1 MRMNQG
7 PVAGAYQWRA
17 SRSSMARVAPAD
29 LCPRVRIMSALWRRW
44 RSAAVIAGLAAVTV
58 TAGSLPAAAS
68 SAAARPGQHRISPAA
83 AAAKRRAEA
92 LAAARAKAI
101 AAAQAAAIAAARADV
116 IARVHSA
123 EPPRSLGGT
132 PVSAASARPAVPH
145 LIARA
150 QHAAT
155 GSVSSAAQ
163 VVAGLVL
170 FFSGVLAGAQSLAL
184 MRRRRQRSPGG
195 LVTAAGAAPDWPA
208 APVQTAAEIPP
219 LLMAAPV
226 QSTADIP
233 PVPLASLVQTAAEI
247 PPLPLASLV
256 PTAAQDP
263 PAPLVTAPSP
273 ALLIG
278 VLGTFTINGAP
289 AALKPAQSQLLLS
302 LALNGDEGMSSARM
316 CYLLG
321 ADPDHPKPGD
331 SVRQLITRTRRQLG
345 RPSEG
350 REWIE
355 HLGGGWYA
363 LHPDA
368 RFDWAEFEADSER
381 GIREG
386 DRAALSGALALV
398 RGEPFR
404 DCDWWWLDQAFL
416 QAIGAQITETA
427 VTLAEL
433 ELAAGGG
440 RAAAHA
446 ARVGLGIDPADERLW
461 RALMRAEHEAGR
473 PAGVQDAWDACQ
485 AALADIALD
494 GQPHQDTA
502 ALHRELT
509 AYPSGDVA
517 ATA

>member
-1 MRMNQG
+1 
-7 PVAGAYQWRA
+7 
-17 SRSSMARVAPAD
+17 
-29 LCPRVRIMSALWRRW
+29 MSALWRRW
-44 RSAAVIAGLAAVTV
+44 RTAVVIVGLAAVPVTV
-58 TAGSLPAAAS
+58 GSLPAAAS
-68 SAAARPGQHRISPAA
+68 SAAARPGQHHVSPAA

-92 LAAARAKAI
+92 LAAARAEAL
-101 AAAQAAAIAAARADV
+101 AAARAAAIAAARADV
-116 IARVHSA
+116 VARVHSA
-123 EPPRSLGGT
+123 EPPQSFGGT
-132 PVSAASARPAVPH
+132 PVSPVSARPAIPRVTT
-145 LIARA
+145 RT
-150 QHAAT
+150 QHAAA
-155 GSVSSAAQ
+155 GAVSPAAQ

-170 FFSGVLAGAQSLAL
+170 FFSGVLAGAESLAL
-184 MRRRRQRSPGG
+184 LRRRRQQSPG
-195 LVTAAGAAPDWPA
+195 LSVTAAGAAPDWLA
-208 APVQTAAEIPP
+208 APVQTAADD
-219 LLMAAPV
+219 LSLTLAAPV
-226 QSTADIP
+226 H
-233 PVPLASLVQTAAEI
+233 
-247 PPLPLASLV
+247 
-256 PTAAQDP
+256 TAAQDP
-263 PAPLVTAPSP
+263 PPPLVAAPSS

-368 RFDWAEFEADSER
+368 RFDWAEFEVDSER
-381 GIREG
+381 GIRES
-386 DRAALSGALALV
+386 DRAVLSGALALV

-416 QAIGAQITETA
+416 QAVGTQITETA

-473 PAGVQDAWDACQ
+473 PTGVQEAWDACQ
-485 AALADIALD
+485 AVLADIALD

-509 AYPSGDVA
+509 TSRRS
-517 ATA
+517 

>member
-7 PVAGAYQWRA
+7 PVAGAYQRRA
-17 SRSSMARVAPAD
+17 SRSSMARHAPAD

-44 RSAAVIAGLAAVTV
+44 RSAALIAGLAAVTV
-58 TAGSLPAAAS
+58 TAGSLPASAS
-68 SAAARPGQHRISPAA
+68 SPAARPGQHRISPAA

-123 EPPRSLGGT
+123 EPPRSFGGT

-145 LIARA
+145 LTART

-184 MRRRRQRSPGG
+184 MRRRRQRSSGA
-195 LVTAAGAAPDWPA
+195 LVTAAGAAPDWLA
-208 APVQTAAEIPP
+208 AP
-219 LLMAAPV
+219 
-226 QSTADIP
+226 
-233 PVPLASLVQTAAEI
+233 VQTAAEI
-247 PPLPLASLV
+247 PPLPLASPV
-256 PTAAQDP
+256 PTAAGDP
-263 PAPLVTAPSP
+263 PAPLVTAASP

-363 LHPDA
+363 LHPEA
-368 RFDWAEFEADSER
+368 RFDWAEFEEDSER

-416 QAIGAQITETA
+416 QAVGAQITETA

-440 RAAAHA
+440 HAAAHA

-509 AYPSGDVA
+509 ACPSGDVA

>member
-1 MRMNQG
+1 
-7 PVAGAYQWRA
+7 
-17 SRSSMARVAPAD
+17 
-29 LCPRVRIMSALWRRW
+29 
-44 RSAAVIAGLAAVTV
+44 VIVGLAAVPVTV
-58 TAGSLPAAAS
+58 GSLPAAAS
-68 SAAARPGQHRISPAA
+68 SAAARPGQHRVSPAA

-92 LAAARAKAI
+92 LAAARAEAL

-116 IARVHSA
+116 VARVHSA
-123 EPPRSLGGT
+123 EPPQSFSGT
-132 PVSAASARPAVPH
+132 PVALASARPTIPR
-145 LIARA
+145 LPARA
-150 QHAAT
+150 QHGAADPI
-155 GSVSSAAQ
+155 SPSAQ

-184 MRRRRQRSPGG
+184 LRRRRQRSPEAS
-195 LVTAAGAAPDWPA
+195 VTAAGAAPDWLA
-208 APVQTAAEIPP
+208 APVQTAAEAP
-219 LLMAAPV
+219 LSPLAAPM
-226 QSTADIP
+226 
-233 PVPLASLVQTAAEI
+233 QTVAQD
-247 PPLPLASLV
+247 PPLPLAALV
-256 PTAAQDP
+256 QTATQNP
-263 PAPLVTAPSP
+263 PPPLVAAPSP

-368 RFDWAEFEADSER
+368 RFDWAEFEVDSER
-381 GIREG
+381 GIRES
-386 DRAALSGALALV
+386 DQAVLSRALALV

-416 QAIGAQITETA
+416 QTVGAQITETA

-446 ARVGLGIDPADERLW
+446 ARVGLGVDPADERLW

-473 PAGVQDAWDACQ
+473 PAAVQDAWDACQ
-485 AALADIALD
+485 AVLADIALD

-509 AYPSGDVA
+509 ACPSGDVA

>member
-1 MRMNQG
+1 MLTATGRGLHGYG
-7 PVAGAYQWRA
+7 PGA
-17 SRSSMARVAPAD
+17 SRWGLSMAYVAPAD
-29 LCPRVRIMSALWRRW
+29 LCPRARVMSALWRRW
-44 RSAAVIAGLAAVTV
+44 RTAAVIVGLAAVPVTV
-58 TAGSLPAAAS
+58 GSLPAAAS
-68 SAAARPGQHRISPAA
+68 SAAARPGQHRVSPAA

-92 LAAARAKAI
+92 LAAATAEAL
-101 AAAQAAAIAAARADV
+101 AAARAAAIAAARADV

-123 EPPRSLGGT
+123 EAPQSFGGT
-132 PVSAASARPAVPH
+132 PVAPASARPAVTRLP
-145 LIARA
+145 ART
-150 QHAAT
+150 QHAAA
-155 GSVSSAAQ
+155 GPISPAAQ

-170 FFSGVLAGAQSLAL
+170 FFSGVLAGAESLAL
-184 MRRRRQRSPGG
+184 LRRRRQRSPGAS
-195 LVTAAGAAPDWPA
+195 VTTAGAAPDWLA
-208 APVQTAAEIPP
+208 APVQTAAED
-219 LLMAAPV
+219 APY
-226 QSTADIP
+226 
-233 PVPLASLVQTAAEI
+233 PLAA
-247 PPLPLASLV
+247 
-256 PTAAQDP
+256 
-263 PAPLVTAPSP
+263 APSP

-355 HLGGGWYA
+355 HLGGGWYV

-368 RFDWAEFEADSER
+368 RFDWAEFEVDSER
-381 GIREG
+381 GIRES
-386 DRAALSGALALV
+386 DRAVLSGALALV

-416 QAIGAQITETA
+416 QAVGAQITETA

-433 ELAAGGG
+433 ELAVGGG

-446 ARVGLGIDPADERLW
+446 ARVGLDIDPADERLW

-473 PAGVQDAWDACQ
+473 PAGVQDAWSACQ
-485 AALADIALD
+485 AVLADIALD

-509 AYPSGDVA
+509 ECPSSDDLRMHL
-517 ATA
+517 TT

>member
-1 MRMNQG
+1 
-7 PVAGAYQWRA
+7 
-17 SRSSMARVAPAD
+17 
-29 LCPRVRIMSALWRRW
+29 MSGLWRRW
-44 RSAAVIAGLAAVTV
+44 RTTAVIVGLAAVTV
-58 TAGSLPAAAS
+58 TSGSLPAAAS
-68 SAAARPGQHRISPAA
+68 SAAAHPGKHRISPAA

-92 LAAARAKAI
+92 LAAARAEAI
-101 AAAQAAAIAAARADV
+101 AAARAAAIAAARADV
-116 IARVHSA
+116 IARVHAA
-123 EPPRSLGGT
+123 EPPQSFGGT
-132 PVSAASARPAVPH
+132 PVSPVSARQPIPR
-145 LIARA
+145 LTART
-150 QHAAT
+150 QHAAAAT
-155 GSVSSAAQ
+155 ISPAAQ

-170 FFSGVLAGAQSLAL
+170 FFSGVLAGAESLAL
-184 MRRRRQRSPGG
+184 LRRRRQRSPGASA
-195 LVTAAGAAPDWPA
+195 TAAGAAPDWLA
-208 APVQTAAEIPP
+208 APVQTAAEDPLPP
-219 LLMAAPV
+219 LAGPVQVAAP
-226 QSTADIP
+226 
-233 PVPLASLVQTAAEI
+233 
-247 PPLPLASLV
+247 
-256 PTAAQDP
+256 DP
-263 PAPLVTAPSP
+263 PSLLAAAPSP

-355 HLGGGWYA
+355 HRGGGWYA

-368 RFDWAEFEADSER
+368 RFDWAEFEVDSER
-381 GIREG
+381 GIRES
-386 DRAALSGALALV
+386 DRAVLSGALALV

-416 QAIGAQITETA
+416 QAVGAQITETA

-473 PAGVQDAWDACQ
+473 PAGVQDAWHACQ
-485 AALADIALD
+485 AVLADIALD
-494 GQPHQDTA
+494 GQPHQDTV

-509 AYPSGDVA
+509 ACPSSDDLRMHL
-517 ATA
+517 TA

>member
-1 MRMNQG
+1 
-7 PVAGAYQWRA
+7 
-17 SRSSMARVAPAD
+17 
-29 LCPRVRIMSALWRRW
+29 MSALWRRW
-44 RSAAVIAGLAAVTV
+44 RTAVVIVGLAAVPVTV
-58 TAGSLPAAAS
+58 GSLPAAAS

-92 LAAARAKAI
+92 LAAARAEAL
-101 AAAQAAAIAAARADV
+101 AAARAAAIAAARADV

-123 EPPRSLGGT
+123 EPPQSFGGI
-132 PVSAASARPAVPH
+132 PVVPSSARQAIPR
-145 LIARA
+145 LTARTK
-150 QHAAT
+150 HAAAAT
-155 GSVSSAAQ
+155 ISPAAQ

-170 FFSGVLAGAQSLAL
+170 FFSGVLAGAESLAL
-184 MRRRRQRSPGG
+184 LRRRRQQSPGVS
-195 LVTAAGAAPDWPA
+195 VTAAGAAPDWLA
-208 APVQTAAEIPP
+208 APVQTAGEDSPFP
-219 LLMAAPV
+219 LAAPV
-226 QSTADIP
+226 QSGAQASPYRLAAPVQSGTEP
-233 PVPLASLVQTAAEI
+233 PP
-247 PPLPLASLV
+247 PPLVAPV
-256 PTAAQDP
+256 QTAAQDP
-263 PAPLVTAPSP
+263 PPSLVAAPSS

-289 AALKPAQSQLLLS
+289 AGLKPAQSQLLLS

-368 RFDWAEFEADSER
+368 RFDWAEFEVDSER
-381 GIREG
+381 GIRES
-386 DRAALSGALALV
+386 DRAVLSGALALV

-416 QAIGAQITETA
+416 QAVGAQITETA

-433 ELAAGGG
+433 ELAVGGG

-485 AALADIALD
+485 AVLADIALD

-502 ALHRELT
+502 ALHHELT
-509 AYPSGDVA
+509 ACPSGDDLRMHL
-517 ATA
+517 TT

>member
-1 MRMNQG
+1 M
-7 PVAGAYQWRA
+7 
-17 SRSSMARVAPAD
+17 
-29 LCPRVRIMSALWRRW
+29 
-44 RSAAVIAGLAAVTV
+44 
-58 TAGSLPAAAS
+58 
-68 SAAARPGQHRISPAA
+68 
-83 AAAKRRAEA
+83 
-92 LAAARAKAI
+92 
-101 AAAQAAAIAAARADV
+101 
-116 IARVHSA
+116 IARVHTA
-123 EPPRSLGGT
+123 EPPQSFGGT
-132 PVSAASARPAVPH
+132 LVSPASARPAVPR
-145 LIARA
+145 LPART
-150 QHAAT
+150 QHAAA
-155 GSVSSAAQ
+155 GPISSAAQ

-184 MRRRRQRSPGG
+184 LRRLRQRSPGVS
-195 LVTAAGAAPDWPA
+195 VTAAGAAPDWLA
-208 APVQTAAEIPP
+208 APVQTAAEAP
-219 LLMAAPV
+219 LSPLV
-226 QSTADIP
+226 
-233 PVPLASLVQTAAEI
+233 VPVQTAAGDL
-247 PPLPLASLV
+247 LPALV
-256 PTAAQDP
+256 G
-263 PAPLVTAPSP
+263 APSP

-368 RFDWAEFEADSER
+368 RFDWAEFEVDSER
-381 GIREG
+381 GIRES
-386 DRAALSGALALV
+386 DQAVLSGALALV

-416 QAIGAQITETA
+416 QTVGAQITETA

-446 ARVGLGIDPADERLW
+446 ARVGLGVDPADERLW

-473 PAGVQDAWDACQ
+473 PAAVQDAWDACQ
-485 AALADIALD
+485 AVLADIALD

-509 AYPSGDVA
+509 ACPSGDVA

>member
-1 MRMNQG
+1 MN
-7 PVAGAYQWRA
+7 
-17 SRSSMARVAPAD
+17 
-29 LCPRVRIMSALWRRW
+29 ALWRRW
-44 RSAAVIAGLAAVTV
+44 RTTAVIAGLAATTLAV
-58 TAGSLPAAAS
+58 GSSPAVAS
-68 SAAARPGQHRISPAA
+68 SATARPGQHRVSPAA

-92 LAAARAKAI
+92 LAAARAEAL
-101 AAAQAAAIAAARADV
+101 AAARAAAIATARADL
-116 IARVHSA
+116 IARMRSA
-123 EPPRSLGGT
+123 EPPQSFGGT
-132 PVSAASARPAVPH
+132 TVPLASARPAVPRPT
-145 LIARA
+145 ARA
-150 QHAAT
+150 QHAAA
-155 GSVSSAAQ
+155 GPVSSAGQ
-163 VVAGLVL
+163 VLAGLVL
-170 FFSGVLAGAQSLAL
+170 FFSGVLAGAESLAL
-184 MRRRRQRSPGG
+184 LRRRRQRSPAPPG
-195 LVTAAGAAPDWPA
+195 TAMGAASEWLT
-208 APVQTAAEIPP
+208 APVQTAAPAQT
-219 LLMAAPV
+219 AASV
-226 QSTADIP
+226 QATA
-233 PVPLASLVQTAAEI
+233 SVQTAAQGP
-247 PPLPLASLV
+247 PPLLA
-256 PTAAQDP
+256 
-263 PAPLVTAPSP
+263 TAPSS

-345 RPSEG
+345 RPGDG

-355 HLGGGWYA
+355 HRGGGWYA

-368 RFDWAEFEADSER
+368 RFDWAEFDEDSER
-381 GIREG
+381 GIHEG
-386 DRAALSGALALV
+386 DRALLSGALALV

-416 QAIGAQITETA
+416 QAVGAQITETA
-427 VTLAEL
+427 LTLAEL
-433 ELAAGGG
+433 ELAAGAG

-446 ARVGLGIDPADERLW
+446 ARVGLGVDPADERLW

-473 PAGVQDAWDACQ
+473 PAGVQDAWSACQ

-509 AYPSGDVA
+509 ACPSGDVSA
-517 ATA
+517 VR

>member
-1 MRMNQG
+1 MLTATGRG
-7 PVAGAYQWRA
+7 LYAYEPG
-17 SRSSMARVAPAD
+17 SGRSGLSMACVAPAD
-29 LCPRVRIMSALWRRW
+29 LCPRARVMSALWRGW
-44 RSAAVIAGLAAVTV
+44 RTAAVIVGLAAVTV
-58 TAGSLPAAAS
+58 TVGSLPAAAS
-68 SAAARPGQHRISPAA
+68 SAAARPGQHRTSPAA

-92 LAAARAKAI
+92 LAAARAEAL

-123 EPPRSLGGT
+123 EPPQSFGT
-132 PVSAASARPAVPH
+132 PVSPASARPAIPRMT
-145 LIARA
+145 ART
-150 QHAAT
+150 QHAVA
-155 GSVSSAAQ
+155 GRISPAAQ

-184 MRRRRQRSPGG
+184 LRRRRQRSPGVS
-195 LVTAAGAAPDWPA
+195 VTAAGAVTDWLA
-208 APVQTAAEIPP
+208 APVQTAGE
-219 LLMAAPV
+219 
-226 QSTADIP
+226 D
-233 PVPLASLVQTAAEI
+233 
-247 PPLPLASLV
+247 PPLPLAAPV
-256 PTAAQDP
+256 ETAAADP
-263 PAPLVTAPSP
+263 LSPLAAPEQTAAEAPPYPLAAAPSP
-273 ALLIG
+273 ELLIG

-345 RPSEG
+345 RPTEG

-368 RFDWAEFEADSER
+368 RFDWAEFEVDSER
-381 GIREG
+381 GIRES
-386 DRAALSGALALV
+386 DRAVLSGALALV

-416 QAIGAQITETA
+416 QDVGAQITETA

-433 ELAAGGG
+433 ELAAGGS

-485 AALADIALD
+485 AVLADIALD

-509 AYPSGDVA
+509 ACPSGDVPA
-517 ATA
+517 VR

>member
-1 MRMNQG
+1 
-7 PVAGAYQWRA
+7 
-17 SRSSMARVAPAD
+17 
-29 LCPRVRIMSALWRRW
+29 MSALWRRW
-44 RSAAVIAGLAAVTV
+44 RSAAVIVGLAALMVT
-58 TAGSLPAAAS
+58 GSLPAVAS

-92 LAAARAKAI
+92 LAAARAEAL
-101 AAAQAAAIAAARADV
+101 AAAQAAAIAAGRADV
-116 IARVHSA
+116 VARVHSA
-123 EPPRSLGGT
+123 EPPQSFGGT
-132 PVSAASARPAVPH
+132 PVSPASARPAIPRVT
-145 LIARA
+145 ART
-150 QHAAT
+150 QHAAA
-155 GSVSSAAQ
+155 GPVSPAAQ
-163 VVAGLVL
+163 VVAGLAL

-184 MRRRRQRSPGG
+184 LRRRRQHAPGAS
-195 LVTAAGAAPDWPA
+195 VTAAGAATDWLAAPAQTVAEAPPLPLA
-208 APVQTAAEIPP
+208 APVQTVAE
-219 LLMAAPV
+219 A
-226 QSTADIP
+226 
-233 PVPLASLVQTAAEI
+233 
-247 PPLPLASLV
+247 PPLPLAALV
-256 PTAAQDP
+256 QTAAQDP
-263 PAPLVTAPSP
+263 PPLLVSAPSP

-302 LALNGDEGMSSARM
+302 LALNGEEGMSSARM

-368 RFDWAEFEADSER
+368 RFDWAEFEVDSER
-381 GIREG
+381 GIRES
-386 DRAALSGALALV
+386 DRAVLSRALALV

-416 QAIGAQITETA
+416 QTVGAQITETA

-485 AALADIALD
+485 AVLADIALD

-509 AYPSGDVA
+509 ACPSGDVA

>member
-1 MRMNQG
+1 
-7 PVAGAYQWRA
+7 
-17 SRSSMARVAPAD
+17 
-29 LCPRVRIMSALWRRW
+29 
-44 RSAAVIAGLAAVTV
+44 VIVGLAAVPVTV
-58 TAGSLPAAAS
+58 GSLPAAAS
-68 SAAARPGQHRISPAA
+68 SAAARPGQHRVSPAA

-92 LAAARAKAI
+92 LAAARAEAL

-116 IARVHSA
+116 VARVHSA
-123 EPPRSLGGT
+123 EPPQSFSGT
-132 PVSAASARPAVPH
+132 PVALASARPTIPR
-145 LIARA
+145 LPARA
-150 QHAAT
+150 QHGAAAPI
-155 GSVSSAAQ
+155 SPSAQ

-184 MRRRRQRSPGG
+184 LRRRRQRSPEAS
-195 LVTAAGAAPDWPA
+195 VTAAGAAPDWLA
-208 APVQTAAEIPP
+208 APVQTAAEAP
-219 LLMAAPV
+219 LSPLAAPM
-226 QSTADIP
+226 
-233 PVPLASLVQTAAEI
+233 QTVAQD
-247 PPLPLASLV
+247 PPLPLAALV
-256 PTAAQDP
+256 QTATQNP
-263 PAPLVTAPSP
+263 PPPLVAAPSP

-368 RFDWAEFEADSER
+368 RFDWAEFEVDSER
-381 GIREG
+381 GIRES
-386 DRAALSGALALV
+386 DQAVLSRALALV

-416 QAIGAQITETA
+416 QTVGAQITETA

-446 ARVGLGIDPADERLW
+446 ARVGLGVDPADERLW

-473 PAGVQDAWDACQ
+473 PAAVQDAWDACQ
-485 AALADIALD
+485 AVLADIALD

-509 AYPSGDVA
+509 ACPSGDVA

>member
-1 MRMNQG
+1 MLRATGRGLHGYG
-7 PVAGAYQWRA
+7 PGS
-17 SRSSMARVAPAD
+17 SRWGLSMARAARAD
-29 LCPRVRIMSALWRRW
+29 LCPRVRVMSALWRRW
-44 RSAAVIAGLAAVTV
+44 RTAAVVVGLAAVTV
-58 TAGSLPAAAS
+58 AAGSLPAAAF

-92 LAAARAKAI
+92 LAAARAEAL

-123 EPPRSLGGT
+123 EPPQSFGGT
-132 PVSAASARPAVPH
+132 PVSPASARPAIPRVA
-145 LIARA
+145 ART
-150 QHAAT
+150 QHAAA
-155 GSVSSAAQ
+155 GPISPAAQ

-170 FFSGVLAGAQSLAL
+170 FFSGVLAGVQSLAL
-184 MRRRRQRSPGG
+184 LRRRRQRTPGAS
-195 LVTAAGAAPDWPA
+195 VTAAGTAPDWLA
-208 APVQTAAEIPP
+208 APVETAAEIPP
-219 LLMAAPV
+219 
-226 QSTADIP
+226 P
-233 PVPLASLVQTAAEI
+233 PLVQTAAEI
-247 PPLPLASLV
+247 PPPPLVQTAAADPPYPLA
-256 PTAAQDP
+256 A
-263 PAPLVTAPSP
+263 APSP

-368 RFDWAEFEADSER
+368 RFDWAEFEVDSER
-381 GIREG
+381 GIRQS
-386 DRAALSGALALV
+386 DRAVLSGALALV

-416 QAIGAQITETA
+416 QTVGARITETA

-433 ELAAGGG
+433 ELAAGSG
-440 RAAAHA
+440 RASAHA

-485 AALADIALD
+485 AVLADIALD
-494 GQPHQDTA
+494 GQPDQETA

-509 AYPSGDVA
+509 ACPSGDVPA
-517 ATA
+517 VR

>member
-1 MRMNQG
+1 
-7 PVAGAYQWRA
+7 
-17 SRSSMARVAPAD
+17 
-29 LCPRVRIMSALWRRW
+29 
-44 RSAAVIAGLAAVTV
+44 
-58 TAGSLPAAAS
+58 
-68 SAAARPGQHRISPAA
+68 
-83 AAAKRRAEA
+83 
-92 LAAARAKAI
+92 
-101 AAAQAAAIAAARADV
+101 
-116 IARVHSA
+116 
-123 EPPRSLGGT
+123 
-132 PVSAASARPAVPH
+132 
-145 LIARA
+145 
-150 QHAAT
+150 
-155 GSVSSAAQ
+155 
-163 VVAGLVL
+163 
-170 FFSGVLAGAQSLAL
+170 
-184 MRRRRQRSPGG
+184 
-195 LVTAAGAAPDWPA
+195 
-208 APVQTAAEIPP
+208 VQ
-219 LLMAAPV
+219 
-226 QSTADIP
+226 
-233 PVPLASLVQTAAEI
+233 
-247 PPLPLASLV
+247 
-256 PTAAQDP
+256 TAAQDP
-263 PAPLVTAPSP
+263 PSLLVAAPSS

-289 AALKPAQSQLLLS
+289 AGLKPAQSQLLLS

-368 RFDWAEFEADSER
+368 RFDWAGFEVDSER
-381 GIREG
+381 GIRES
-386 DRAALSGALALV
+386 DRAVLSGALALV

-416 QAIGAQITETA
+416 QAVGAQITETA

-485 AALADIALD
+485 AVLADIALD

-509 AYPSGDVA
+509 ACPSGDVA

>member
-1 MRMNQG
+1 
-7 PVAGAYQWRA
+7 
-17 SRSSMARVAPAD
+17 
-29 LCPRVRIMSALWRRW
+29 VR
-44 RSAAVIAGLAAVTV
+44 
-58 TAGSLPAAAS
+58 
-68 SAAARPGQHRISPAA
+68 
-83 AAAKRRAEA
+83 
-92 LAAARAKAI
+92 
-101 AAAQAAAIAAARADV
+101 
-116 IARVHSA
+116 
-123 EPPRSLGGT
+123 
-132 PVSAASARPAVPH
+132 
-145 LIARA
+145 
-150 QHAAT
+150 
-155 GSVSSAAQ
+155 
-163 VVAGLVL
+163 
-170 FFSGVLAGAQSLAL
+170 
-184 MRRRRQRSPGG
+184 
-195 LVTAAGAAPDWPA
+195 
-208 APVQTAAEIPP
+208 TAAE
-219 LLMAAPV
+219 
-226 QSTADIP
+226 D
-233 PVPLASLVQTAAEI
+233 
-247 PPLPLASLV
+247 PPLPLAALV
-256 PTAAQDP
+256 QTVAQNPPYPLTAPLQTAAEAP
-263 PAPLVTAPSP
+263 PSPLAAAPSA

-368 RFDWAEFEADSER
+368 RFDWAEFEVDSER
-381 GIREG
+381 GIRES
-386 DRAALSGALALV
+386 DRAVLSGALALV

-416 QAIGAQITETA
+416 QAVGAQITETA

-433 ELAAGGG
+433 ELAVGGG

-446 ARVGLGIDPADERLW
+446 ARVGLDIDPADERLW

-473 PAGVQDAWDACQ
+473 PAGVQDAWSACQ
-485 AALADIALD
+485 AVLADIALD

-509 AYPSGDVA
+509 EWPSSDDLRMHL
-517 ATA
+517 TT

>member
-1 MRMNQG
+1 
-7 PVAGAYQWRA
+7 
-17 SRSSMARVAPAD
+17 
-29 LCPRVRIMSALWRRW
+29 MSALWRRW
-44 RSAAVIAGLAAVTV
+44 RTAAVIVGLAAVPVTV
-58 TAGSLPAAAS
+58 GSLPAAAS
-68 SAAARPGQHRISPAA
+68 SAAARPGQHRVSPAA

-92 LAAARAKAI
+92 LAAARAEAL
-101 AAAQAAAIAAARADV
+101 AAARAAAIAAARADV
-116 IARVHSA
+116 VARVHSA
-123 EPPRSLGGT
+123 EPPQSFGGT
-132 PVSAASARPAVPH
+132 PVAPASERPAVTR
-145 LIARA
+145 LAART
-150 QHAAT
+150 QHAAA
-155 GSVSSAAQ
+155 GPISPAAQ

-170 FFSGVLAGAQSLAL
+170 FFSGVLAGAESLAL
-184 MRRRRQRSPGG
+184 LRRRRQRSPGAS
-195 LVTAAGAAPDWPA
+195 VMTAGAAPDWLA
-208 APVQTAAEIPP
+208 APVQTAAEVPPSPLAAAVRTAAEDPP
-219 LLMAAPV
+219 L
-226 QSTADIP
+226 
-233 PVPLASLVQTAAEI
+233 PLAALVQTAAEDA
-247 PPLPLASLV
+247 PYPLA
-256 PTAAQDP
+256 A
-263 PAPLVTAPSP
+263 APSP

-368 RFDWAEFEADSER
+368 RFDWAEFEVDSER
-381 GIREG
+381 GIRES
-386 DRAALSGALALV
+386 DRAVLSGALALV

-416 QAIGAQITETA
+416 QAVGAQITETA

-433 ELAAGGG
+433 ELAVGGG

-446 ARVGLGIDPADERLW
+446 ARVGLDIDPADERLW

-473 PAGVQDAWDACQ
+473 PAGVQDAWSACQ
-485 AALADIALD
+485 AVLADIALD
-494 GQPHQDTA
+494 GQPHEDTA

-509 AYPSGDVA
+509 ECPSSDDLRMHL
-517 ATA
+517 TT

>member
-1 MRMNQG
+1 MLTATGRG
-7 PVAGAYQWRA
+7 LYAYEPG
-17 SRSSMARVAPAD
+17 SGRSGLSMACITPAD
-29 LCPRVRIMSALWRRW
+29 LCPRVRVMSALWRGW
-44 RSAAVIAGLAAVTV
+44 RTAAMIVGLAAVTV

-92 LAAARAKAI
+92 LAAARAEAL
-101 AAAQAAAIAAARADV
+101 AAAQAAAFAAARADV
-116 IARVHSA
+116 IARVHTA
-123 EPPRSLGGT
+123 EPPQSFGGT
-132 PVSAASARPAVPH
+132 LVSPASARPAVPR
-145 LIARA
+145 LPART
-150 QHAAT
+150 QHAAA
-155 GSVSSAAQ
+155 GPISSAAQ

-184 MRRRRQRSPGG
+184 LRRRRQRSPGVS
-195 LVTAAGAAPDWPA
+195 VTAAGAAPDWLA
-208 APVQTAAEIPP
+208 APVQTAAEAP
-219 LLMAAPV
+219 LSPLV
-226 QSTADIP
+226 
-233 PVPLASLVQTAAEI
+233 VPVQTAAGDL
-247 PPLPLASLV
+247 LPALV
-256 PTAAQDP
+256 G
-263 PAPLVTAPSP
+263 APSP

-345 RPSEG
+345 RPTEG

-368 RFDWAEFEADSER
+368 RFDWAEFEVDSER
-381 GIREG
+381 GIRES
-386 DRAALSGALALV
+386 DRAVLSGALALV

-416 QAIGAQITETA
+416 QGVGAQITETA

-433 ELAAGGG
+433 ELAAGGS

-485 AALADIALD
+485 AVLADIALD

-509 AYPSGDVA
+509 ACPSGDVPA
-517 ATA
+517 VR

>member
-1 MRMNQG
+1 M
-7 PVAGAYQWRA
+7 VC
-17 SRSSMARVAPAD
+17 VAPAD
-29 LCPRVRIMSALWRRW
+29 LCPRVRVVSALWR
-44 RSAAVIAGLAAVTV
+44 SAVVIVGLAAVLVTV
-58 TAGSLPAAAS
+58 GSLPAAAS

-92 LAAARAKAI
+92 LAAARAEAL
-101 AAAQAAAIAAARADV
+101 AAARAAAIAAARADV
-116 IARVHSA
+116 VARVHSA
-123 EPPRSLGGT
+123 EPPQSFGGT
-132 PVSAASARPAVPH
+132 PVSPASARPAVPRVA
-145 LIARA
+145 ART
-150 QHAAT
+150 QHAAA
-155 GSVSSAAQ
+155 GPISPAAQ

-170 FFSGVLAGAQSLAL
+170 FFSGVLAGVQSLAL
-184 MRRRRQRSPGG
+184 LRRRRQRIPGAS
-195 LVTAAGAAPDWPA
+195 VTAAGTAPDSLA
-208 APVQTAAEIPP
+208 APVETAAEIPP
-219 LLMAAPV
+219 
-226 QSTADIP
+226 P
-233 PVPLASLVQTAAEI
+233 PLVQTAAEI
-247 PPLPLASLV
+247 PPSPLVQTAAEIPPSPLVQTAAADPPYPLA
-256 PTAAQDP
+256 A
-263 PAPLVTAPSP
+263 APSP

-368 RFDWAEFEADSER
+368 RFDWAEFEVDSER
-381 GIREG
+381 GIRQS
-386 DRAALSGALALV
+386 DRAVLSGALALV

-416 QAIGAQITETA
+416 QTVGARITETA

-433 ELAAGGG
+433 ELAAGSG
-440 RAAAHA
+440 RASAHA

-461 RALMRAEHEAGR
+461 RALMRAENEAGR

-485 AALADIALD
+485 AVLADIALD
-494 GQPHQDTA
+494 GQPDQETA

-509 AYPSGDVA
+509 ACPSGDVPA
-517 ATA
+517 VR

>member
-1 MRMNQG
+1 MLRATGRGLHGYG
-7 PVAGAYQWRA
+7 PGS
-17 SRSSMARVAPAD
+17 SRWGLSMARAAPAD
-29 LCPRVRIMSALWRRW
+29 LCPRVRVMSALWRRW
-44 RSAAVIAGLAAVTV
+44 RTAAVVVGLAAVTV
-58 TAGSLPAAAS
+58 AAGSLPAAAF

-92 LAAARAKAI
+92 LAAARAEAL

-123 EPPRSLGGT
+123 EPPQSFGGT
-132 PVSAASARPAVPH
+132 PVSPASARPAIPRVA
-145 LIARA
+145 ART
-150 QHAAT
+150 QHAAA
-155 GSVSSAAQ
+155 GPISPAAQ

-170 FFSGVLAGAQSLAL
+170 FFSGVLAGAESLAL
-184 MRRRRQRSPGG
+184 LRRRRQRSPGVS
-195 LVTAAGAAPDWPA
+195 VTAAGAAPDWLA
-208 APVQTAAEIPP
+208 APVQTAGE
-219 LLMAAPV
+219 
-226 QSTADIP
+226 D
-233 PVPLASLVQTAAEI
+233 
-247 PPLPLASLV
+247 PPLPLAAPVRTTAEDPPYPLAA
-256 PTAAQDP
+256 PLQTAAEDP
-263 PAPLVTAPSP
+263 PYPLAASPSP

-278 VLGTFTINGAP
+278 VLGTFTINGVP

-368 RFDWAEFEADSER
+368 RFDWAEFEVDSER
-381 GIREG
+381 GIRQS
-386 DRAALSGALALV
+386 DRAVLSGALALV

-416 QAIGAQITETA
+416 QTVGARITETA

-433 ELAAGGG
+433 ELAAGSG
-440 RAAAHA
+440 RASAHA

-485 AALADIALD
+485 AVLADIALD
-494 GQPHQDTA
+494 GQPDQETA

-509 AYPSGDVA
+509 ACPSGDVPA
-517 ATA
+517 VR

>member
-1 MRMNQG
+1 MLTATGRG
-7 PVAGAYQWRA
+7 LYAYEPG
-17 SRSSMARVAPAD
+17 SGRSGLSMACITPAD
-29 LCPRVRIMSALWRRW
+29 LCPRVRVMSALWRGW
-44 RSAAVIAGLAAVTV
+44 RTAAMIVGLAAVTV

-92 LAAARAKAI
+92 LAAARAEAL
-101 AAAQAAAIAAARADV
+101 AAAQAAAFAAARADV
-116 IARVHSA
+116 IARVHTA
-123 EPPRSLGGT
+123 EPPQSFGGT
-132 PVSAASARPAVPH
+132 LVSPASARPAVPR
-145 LIARA
+145 LPART
-150 QHAAT
+150 QHAAA
-155 GSVSSAAQ
+155 GPISSAAQ

-184 MRRRRQRSPGG
+184 LRRRRQRSPGVS
-195 LVTAAGAAPDWPA
+195 VTAAGAAPDWLA
-208 APVQTAAEIPP
+208 APVQTAAEAP
-219 LLMAAPV
+219 LSPLV
-226 QSTADIP
+226 
-233 PVPLASLVQTAAEI
+233 VPVQTAAGDL
-247 PPLPLASLV
+247 LPALV
-256 PTAAQDP
+256 G
-263 PAPLVTAPSP
+263 APSP

-368 RFDWAEFEADSER
+368 RFDWAEFEVDSER
-381 GIREG
+381 GIRES
-386 DRAALSGALALV
+386 DRAVLSCALALV

-416 QAIGAQITETA
+416 QGVGAQITETA

-433 ELAAGGG
+433 ELAAGGS

-485 AALADIALD
+485 AVLADIALD

-509 AYPSGDVA
+509 ACPSGDVPA
-517 ATA
+517 VR

>member
-1 MRMNQG
+1 M
-7 PVAGAYQWRA
+7 
-17 SRSSMARVAPAD
+17 
-29 LCPRVRIMSALWRRW
+29 
-44 RSAAVIAGLAAVTV
+44 
-58 TAGSLPAAAS
+58 
-68 SAAARPGQHRISPAA
+68 
-83 AAAKRRAEA
+83 
-92 LAAARAKAI
+92 
-101 AAAQAAAIAAARADV
+101 

-123 EPPRSLGGT
+123 EPPQSFGGT
-132 PVSAASARPAVPH
+132 PVSPASARPAIPRVA
-145 LIARA
+145 ART
-150 QHAAT
+150 QHAAA
-155 GSVSSAAQ
+155 GPISPAAQ

-170 FFSGVLAGAQSLAL
+170 FFSGVLAGAESLAL
-184 MRRRRQRSPGG
+184 LRRRRQRSPGVS
-195 LVTAAGAAPDWPA
+195 VTAAGAAPDWLA
-208 APVQTAAEIPP
+208 APVQTAAE
-219 LLMAAPV
+219 
-226 QSTADIP
+226 D
-233 PVPLASLVQTAAEI
+233 
-247 PPLPLASLV
+247 PPLPLAAPVQTTAENPPYPLAA
-256 PTAAQDP
+256 PLQTAAEDP
-263 PAPLVTAPSP
+263 PYPLAASPSP

-368 RFDWAEFEADSER
+368 RFDWAEFEVDSER
-381 GIREG
+381 GIRQS
-386 DRAALSGALALV
+386 DRAVLSGALALV

-416 QAIGAQITETA
+416 QTVGARITETA

-433 ELAAGGG
+433 ELAAGSG
-440 RAAAHA
+440 RASAHA

-473 PAGVQDAWDACQ
+473 PAESRMRGTPARPCSRTSLW
-485 AALADIALD
+485 
-494 GQPHQDTA
+494 TA
-502 ALHRELT
+502 SRIKRLPPCT
-509 AYPSGDVA
+509 AS
-517 ATA
+517 

>member
-1 MRMNQG
+1 MLTATGRG
-7 PVAGAYQWRA
+7 LYAYEPG
-17 SRSSMARVAPAD
+17 SGRSGLSMACITPAD
-29 LCPRVRIMSALWRRW
+29 LCPRVRVMSALWRGW
-44 RSAAVIAGLAAVTV
+44 RTAAMIVGLAAVTV

-92 LAAARAKAI
+92 LAAARAEALV
-101 AAAQAAAIAAARADV
+101 AAQAAAFAAARADV
-116 IARVHSA
+116 IARVHTA
-123 EPPRSLGGT
+123 EPPQSFGGT
-132 PVSAASARPAVPH
+132 LVSPASARPAVPR
-145 LIARA
+145 LPART
-150 QHAAT
+150 QHAAA
-155 GSVSSAAQ
+155 GPISSAAQ

-184 MRRRRQRSPGG
+184 LRRRRQRSPGVS
-195 LVTAAGAAPDWPA
+195 VTAAGAAPDWLA
-208 APVQTAAEIPP
+208 APVQTAAEAP
-219 LLMAAPV
+219 LSPLV
-226 QSTADIP
+226 
-233 PVPLASLVQTAAEI
+233 VPVQTAAGDL
-247 PPLPLASLV
+247 LPALV
-256 PTAAQDP
+256 G
-263 PAPLVTAPSP
+263 APSP

-345 RPSEG
+345 RPTEG

-368 RFDWAEFEADSER
+368 RFDWAEFEVDSER
-381 GIREG
+381 GIRES
-386 DRAALSGALALV
+386 DRAVLSGALALV

-416 QAIGAQITETA
+416 QGVGAQITETA

-433 ELAAGGG
+433 ELAAGGS

-485 AALADIALD
+485 AVLADIALD

-509 AYPSGDVA
+509 ACPSGDVPA
-517 ATA
+517 VR